1 MNVEQQWA
9 ATELVLTDGWPGEFT
24 PESANVYRAVLRRFP
39 ADVVF
44 QAAQELV
51 AAGRQ
56 YRPRIAEVAAEC
68 HRLMGTQADAA
79 EFDAPPFAEVATVC
93 ESAAWEFDAVDGTTE
108 VERQL
113 GRVAAA
119 WFAAAGRDMIRAAQ
133 LGDPDFGARERDRVR
148 GSYSEWVGAQRG
160 RARKGLTVTTVED
173 GVLSRGGLRHLD
185 PAKALGL
192 PGAGA

>member
-1 MNVEQQWA
+1 MNAEQQWSA
-9 ATELVLTDGWPGEFT
+9 IHLILIDGWPGNFT
-24 PESANVYRAVLRRFP
+24 PEQANVYRSTLRRFP
-39 ADVVF
+39 VEVVF
-44 QAAQELV
+44 QAVQELV

-56 YRPRIAEVAAEC
+56 YRPKIAEIAAEC
-68 HRLMGTQADAA
+68 HRLAGTQADAA

-93 ESAAWEFDAVDGTTE
+93 ESAAWEFDAVEGTAE

-185 PAKALGL
+185 PARALGG
-192 PGAGA
+192 PQGAA